1 MGKMIGLSPAN
12 GVSKRGG
19 DQAEYTNDDGHGC
32 QRTTIETGMLH
43 QISNCFEVFLSPVS
57 VHGLTLF
64 TKYMYTSIFFL
75 FFDEKSSG
83 VLLFYR
89 FLQCRN

>member
-1 MGKMIGLSPAN
+1 MIGLSPAN

-57 VHGLTLF
+57 VHGLTLCHKVYVY
-64 TKYMYTSIFFL
+64 KYILSV
-75 FFDEKSSG
+75 FFDEKSRG
-83 VLLFYR
+83 AL
-89 FLQCRN
+89 